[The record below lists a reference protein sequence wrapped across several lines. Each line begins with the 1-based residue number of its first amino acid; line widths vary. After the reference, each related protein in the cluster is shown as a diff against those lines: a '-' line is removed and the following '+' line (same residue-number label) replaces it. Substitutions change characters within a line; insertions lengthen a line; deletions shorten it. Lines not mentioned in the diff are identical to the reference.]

1 MEGVQNVLYR
11 FQSLSER
18 RLVHNPR
25 RSEDRP
31 DGVYAEQ
38 ELGLEYIYGGFYA
51 FDDIYHLSVDEQEAA
66 KAELRQDLRN
76 AVFELE
82 RHLAATIPR

>member
-1 MEGVQNVLYR
+1 MEGVQNLLYR
-11 FQSLSER
+11 FQGLSEQ

-51 FDDIYHLSVDEQEAA
+51 FDDIHHLSAEQQETA
-66 KAELRQDLRN
+66 KSELRQDLRN
-76 AVFELE
+76 AVSELE
-82 RHLAATIPR
+82 RHLAAMISR